1 MEFSFARTSDL
12 DELFALYRAAIGH
25 MDARGIFQWDEIYP
39 SRDVLRADLLQ
50 GELQVGCMEGRILVA
65 FTLSEEC
72 DKEYALGNWRFP
84 NERHCVLH
92 RLCVHPD
99 AQGRGVARE
108 TMLYIEQSLL
118 RRGYQVLRLDA
129 FSLNPT
135 ALRLYESLGYERA
148 GEVHF
153 RKGLFYFYEK
163 KLQEALDPASGGNT
177 DGTL

>member
-1 MEFSFARTSDL
+1 MDFSFARTSDL
-12 DELFALYRAAIGH
+12 DEIFALYCAAIGH
-25 MDARGIFQWDEIYP
+25 MNDQGIFQWDEIYP
-39 SRDVLRADLLQ
+39 SCDVIYADLLQ
-50 GELQVGCMEGRILVA
+50 GNLQAGRIEGRIVVS
-65 FTLSEEC
+65 FSLSEEC
-72 DKEYALGNWRFP
+72 DEEYTLGNWRFP

-108 TMLYIEQSLL
+108 TMQYIELSLL
-118 RRGYQVLRLDA
+118 QRGYRVLRLDA
-129 FSLNPT
+129 FSRNPS
-135 ALRLYESLGYERA
+135 ALRLYESLGYERT

-163 KLQEALDPASGGNT
+163 KLQEALYPASGGNA